1 MKELLQAA
9 MEMLRRGQKAIERQE
24 WEKGETAQEWYFAAG
39 QLAHQIQMEMEF
51 SRDNVALK
59 EAE

>member
-1 MKELLQAA
+1 VKDLLQAS

-51 SRDNVALK
+51 SRDNAKGEVTV
-59 EAE
+59 